1 MKRPKI
7 TVVGSNNVDLITYI
21 DRMPNEGET
30 ITAPSF
36 DMGFGGKGAN
46 QAVAAALLGAEVS
59 MVSKIGDD
67 LFGPN
72 TKRNFESYGIDT
84 RNVEAVPGVSSGV
97 APIFVDPSSA
107 NRILIVKG
115 ANDRLFAEDV
125 EKARKVIVQSD
136 LVILQLEILLETVY
150 FTLDLCAKE
159 GIPTILNP
167 APADPALDLERIRA
181 ASIFAPNES
190 ELQALTGMPVGSID
204 EAKSAAR
211 RLLEKGLNAVIV
223 TLGERG
229 SLLMTNEEEYLCPA
243 VRVESKDTTGAGD
256 AFIGCFA
263 TYYIETGDMHRAME
277 LANRYAALSTMKPGT
292 QKSFLDRKSFEAAL
306 Q

>member
-1 MKRPKI
+1 MKRPRI

-30 ITAPSF
+30 IAAPSF
-36 DMGFGGKGAN
+36 NMGFGGKGAN

-59 MVSKIGDD
+59 MVSRIGDD

-84 RNVEAVPGVSSGV
+84 RNVEVAPGVSSGV

-115 ANDRLFAEDV
+115 ANDRLFPEDV
-125 EKARKVIVQSD
+125 EKARAAIVQSD

-150 FTLDLCAKE
+150 FTLELCAKE

-167 APADPALDLERIRA
+167 APADPELDLERIRN

-190 ELQALTGMPVGSID
+190 ELQTLTGLPVGNVD

-211 RLLEKGLNAVIV
+211 RLLEGGLSTVIV

-229 SLLMTNEEEYLCPA
+229 SLLMTNEEEFLCPA
-243 VRVESKDTTGAGD
+243 ARVESKDTTGAGD

-263 TYYIETGDMHRAME
+263 TYYIETGDMRRAME
-277 LANRYAALSTMKPGT
+277 LANRYAALSTMNPGT
-292 QKSFLDRKSFEAAL
+292 QKSFLERKAFEAAL